1 MTDADRDRRPRG
13 LTIFLTGLSGA
24 GKTTLAKALCAR
36 LPQLDSRIVRLLD
49 GDEMR
54 EHLSPGL
61 GFSKEERVLHL
72 QRVGYI
78 AAEVTACRAIAV
90 CAVIA
95 PYDDARKR
103 VRALVEQHGRFVLV
117 YVSTPIAVCEQRDA
131 KGLYARARAGEVRRF
146 TGVSDPY
153 EVPND
158 AEIMLDTS
166 GASIKESLEQL
177 VTALNA
183 QGVLAT
189 SASLRN

>member
-131 KGLYARARAGEVRRF
+131 KGLYARARAGEIRGF
-146 TGVSDPY
+146 TGISDPY
-153 EVPND
+153 EPPGD
-158 AEIMLDTS
+158 AEIVLDTS
-166 GASIKESLEQL
+166 TDHVERSADVL
-177 VTALNA
+177 VQRLVEL
-183 QGVLAT
+183 GVVGGG
-189 SASLRN
+189 